1 MTDPHTPDP
10 AHVPA
15 ATGGDGGET
24 APVDAAMTPQ
34 QALAEMLREVRRVVV
49 GSDRAIERIATCV
62 VAGGHVLIEGVPGLG
77 KTVTAASL
85 ADAIGGSFSR
95 IQFTADL
102 LPSDVVGTRIW
113 RPEEGVF
120 TVEHGPVF
128 ANVVLAD
135 EINRSPAKVQ
145 SAMLEVMAERQ
156 VTLGGETFKVPRPFM
171 VMATQNP
178 LEQEGVYQLPEAQR
192 DRFLMRILVGY
203 PSLDEEHLILSRM
216 EGESP
221 RARPV
226 ANPTLIEA
234 AQHEAQAVVVDE
246 AVVDYIL
253 RLIAT
258 TRDPEEMGIASL
270 AGVIE
275 AGASPR
281 ASIGILRGAR
291 ALTLLRGGTEVTPQE
306 VYDIA
311 YDVLNHRIQLTFDA
325 LADGRTED
333 EVLDVILRT
342 VQAPRL
348 GTGRCFGESRGRLS
362 GVPWDAPE
370 GDAVPS
376 RPAVPVRSEP
386 SLSSPGRRR

>member
-1 MTDPHTPDP
+1 MTARDS
-10 AHVPA
+10 
-15 ATGGDGGET
+15 
-24 APVDAAMTPQ
+24 
-34 QALAEMLREVRRVVV
+34 LAEILREVRRVLV
-49 GSDRAIERIATCV
+49 GSDRSIERIAACV

-77 KTVTAASL
+77 KTVTASSL

-120 TVEHGPVF
+120 TVERGPVF

-135 EINRSPAKVQ
+135 EINRAPAKVQ

-156 VTLGGETFKVPRPFM
+156 VTLGGETFPVPRPFM

-203 PSLDEEHLILSRM
+203 PSLDEEHEILYRM
-216 EGESP
+216 EGGEVP
-221 RARPV
+221 HARPV
-226 ANPTLIEA
+226 ATPDLVAA
-234 AQHEAQAVVVDE
+234 AQREAGQIPVDE

-258 TRDPEEMGIASL
+258 TRDPEVMGVPDL

-281 ASIGILRGAR
+281 ASIGILRAAR
-291 ALTLLRGGTEVTPQE
+291 AITMLRGGTEVTPQE
-306 VYDIA
+306 VYDVA
-311 YDVLNHRIQLTFDA
+311 YDVLNHRLQLTFDA

-348 GTGRCFGESRGRLS
+348 GTGRCFGEATGKLA
-362 GVPWDAPE
+362 GKPWDAPE

-386 SLSSPGRRR
+386 SITGPGRRR